1 MTTATASLR
10 PERTSDFFFV
20 GLAISGGLLVAVSP
34 KLGIAAVLAACVAA
48 VMLRRPSV
56 FVALLI
62 VSVFFGAVKI
72 GGLTMARIVGP
83 IALVVTG
90 VVVLNRRT
98 FGLKGSTIHRW
109 IGAYGL
115 LAVAS
120 IFWTLNSGDTYSL
133 LISLILAVTY
143 MLAITTLIQT
153 RDDLELAMMT
163 FPFAA
168 IGLALLGMVALSI
181 YKNPIAA
188 EPLIG
193 DRNFFAAFLVVAL
206 PPSVLLFIRAR
217 SFWLKAAAVMAIAL
231 IVIAVVRSGSQGGML
246 SMLGVAVAACLIVP
260 RPAVRRKL
268 LPVFLVLLPLA
279 VVTATLILSAGG
291 AATTGTSSAK
301 SAIQKSSVD
310 RVNLWLGA
318 AAAARAYPLTGVG
331 YGSYAPN
338 AAAFMLETEGVDLQN
353 YNLPQHPQEAHNSYL
368 EALAELGPL
377 GLFLFLGMIG
387 STVFALS
394 RALRNAHLSGD
405 RQMAAISQTLLLSLI
420 GFAIA
425 SVFLSVATNRGWWV
439 LFALAIVVARIDQ
452 AASPAKSVRG
462 ETTPV
467 VI

>member
-1 MTTATASLR
+1 TTATASLR
-10 PERTSDFFFV
+10 PERTTDFFFV
-20 GLAISGGLLVAVSP
+20 GLAIGGGLLVAVSP
-34 KLGIAAVLAACVAA
+34 KLGVAAVLAACVGAI
-48 VMLRRPSV
+48 MLRRPSV

-62 VSVFFGAVKI
+62 VSVFFGAVKV

-83 IALVVTG
+83 IAFLVTG
-90 VVVLNRRT
+90 AVVLNRRS
-98 FGLKGSTIHRW
+98 FGLGGSSIHRW
-109 IGAYGL
+109 IAAYGL

-120 IFWTLNSGDTYSL
+120 IFWSLSATDTYGL
-133 LISLILAVTY
+133 LVSLILAVTY

-153 RDDLELAMMT
+153 RDDLELALLT

-168 IGLALLGMVALSI
+168 ISLALLGMVALSI
-181 YKNPIAA
+181 YKTPIAA

-206 PPSVLLFIRAR
+206 PPSFLLLVRAH
-217 SFWLKAAAVMAIAL
+217 SFWLRAAAVTAIVL
-231 IVIAVVRSGSQGGML
+231 IVVAVLGSGSQGGML
-246 SMLGVAVAACLIVP
+246 SMLGIGIAACLIVP
-260 RPAVRRKL
+260 RPETRRKL
-268 LPVFLVLLPLA
+268 LPVFVVLLPIALVA
-279 VVTATLILSAGG
+279 MVVILSAGG
-291 AATTGTSSAK
+291 AETSGTSGAK
-301 SAIQKSSVD
+301 SAIKKSSVD

-318 AAAARAYPLTGVG
+318 TTAVREHPVTGIG
-331 YGSYAPN
+331 YGAYAPN

-394 RALRNAHLSGD
+394 RALRNAHRNDD

-452 AASPAKSVRG
+452 ASLPAATNGSKPALA
-462 ETTPV
+462 TT
-467 VI
+467 